1 MEKSNRYI
9 IIYASVMVIIVAV
22 VLTILAVQL
31 KPAQDAN
38 IRVEKMQNL
47 LQTININTAD
57 LTQDEI
63 MSLFE
68 KTIVSGVLINNKGE
82 IVSNDLDETFNTELG
97 NELKKPV
104 EEQRYPVYQSVTA
117 DNDTLSIIQLHGK
130 GLWGPIWG
138 YLAFKSDFNTVAG
151 CVFAHKGETPGL
163 GAEIAESW
171 YQEKFINKTV
181 FDDNNNLVSIKVV
194 KGGVAPDDLHSV
206 DAITGGTITSD
217 GLQDMIAD
225 ILDAYKPFFES
236 KRQ

>member
-22 VLTILAVQL
+22 VLTFLAIQL

-47 LQTININTAD
+47 LQTININTSD
-57 LTQDEI
+57 LNQNEI
-63 MSLFE
+63 IDLFE
-68 KTIVSGVLINNKGE
+68 KTIVSGVLINTKGE
-82 IVSNDLDETFNTELG
+82 IVSNDLDEAFNTELG
-97 NELKKPV
+97 VELRKPI
-104 EEQRYPVYQSVTA
+104 ESQRYPIYQSITA

-138 YLAFKSDFNTVAG
+138 YMAFKSDFSTIAG

-163 GAEIAESW
+163 GAEIGESW
-171 YQEKFINKTV
+171 YQEKFINKTI
-181 FDDNNNLVSIKVV
+181 FDNDNCLVSIKIV
-194 KGGVAPDDLHSV
+194 KGVVASEDSHSV
-206 DAITGGTITSD
+206 DAISGGTITSE
-217 GLQDMIAD
+217 GLQDMICD
-225 ILDAYKPFFES
+225 NLETYKPFFEA